1 MEDTR
6 VRKSSK
12 EQHNASPLYSSGG
25 NFSSPIPVPVGG
37 NKSGGSG
44 GGSTGSLGKDSTQ
57 GVHEPLSQSLSGD
70 GSSHHKGSASPNT
83 PSKNS
88 DDKKSRRTSLHVLL
102 PKLPSCQGSNES
114 INYSPVSPSAT
125 SWLDT
130 SKLNDF
136 PSPDKLHPPGAD
148 ASTFATT
155 PTMGASAVGSPV
167 SPCSASG
174 ASNNNN
180 NNNGGLTRKESYK
193 AQRKNYRREKKRV
206 ANELLSS
213 LKDPSVV
220 VLADWLKIRGK
231 LKGWTKLWCV
241 LKPGLLLL
249 YKSPKT
255 KSNHWVGTVLLNACQ
270 VMERPSKKD
279 GFCFK
284 LFHPLEQSIWAPRG
298 PEKEAIG
305 AVVQPLPTAY
315 LIFRAPSLA
324 AGKCWLD
331 ALELALRCSSL
342 LVRSVSTSKGTPPLM
357 AGGSEPISYSQTPP
371 LYAQGPGAALGA
383 SGGKEAR
390 WSEPDIEGQYSRH
403 GSENKSLSALLG
415 SFRPSTPNFP
425 LPFHLQHRS
434 SSPLVLLS
442 TPTPPDSSMSSPSHG
457 CSSESSD
464 VYHRKNSLPLT
475 CRSPCPSPSPFLPNL
490 WYAVGTLERDM
501 CDSPMP
507 SSVFEDDAGQG
518 SGGLTP
524 LPPSETGAD
533 IDIGG
538 KSQSANG
545 HHAGES
551 ETAEDD
557 DEEDSEEEEEEEEE
571 EEDEEEDEED
581 EEDESDVEEEEE
593 EKDCPEE
600 EPQETPYLENEE
612 EQEFGSAGE
621 QVEELAEENKSLI
634 WFLVKQVRPGM
645 DLSKV
650 VLPTFILEPRSFLD
664 RLSDSYYHV
673 DLLSKAVLED
683 DAFTRMKWV
692 VKWYLSGLYKKPKG
706 LRKPYNPILGET
718 FRCFWKHPNGSRT
731 FYLSE
736 QVSHH
741 PPVSAFYVTNRQDGF
756 CISASILAKS
766 KFYGNSTSAI
776 LEGVAILTLL
786 PRGEEYSLTIPYAH
800 CKGILVGTLTME
812 LGGKVAIECEKT
824 GYRTEIEFKLKPF
837 LGGAEQTNAISG
849 RLKLGKETLATI
861 EGHWDSTVYIR
872 DKRTGE
878 EQVFWTVSPEVRASR
893 LRRYTVP
900 VEYQGEFESERLW
913 RHVSS
918 AILQDDQVAA
928 TEQKTILEEAQRK
941 AARERLASN
950 STWVPR
956 HFELDT
962 SPSPLGPTAFPGG
975 HWIYRRADLR
985 PWDPRND
992 VTQYEK
998 GFEIRTR
1005 TRHKTP
1011 VVVRAASLV
1020 GVDPSTLLQLPG
1032 ESQGL
1037 GRSRSGLREKGQQ
1050 RPRSRK
1056 HPGKEKQPSGCK
1068 EKAESSLG
1076 ENSGVIRKD
1085 DIKREKTEVGEEDK
1099 RRFSS
1104 DEMDDKFDSSDFGD
1118 DQAGGD
1124 GKAMGERRKR
1134 KQKEYKKILK
1144 AVEGVTSLLAEQKEH
1159 LTQLQRRMD
1168 VLSHQNRG
1176 TVAPSGIIGP
1186 WLTGLLLAMVAQALI
1201 SWAFHWR

>member
-1 MEDTR
+1 MEESR

-12 EQHNASPLYSSGG
+12 EQHNSSPLYSTGG
-25 NFSSPIPVPVGG
+25 NFSSPIPVPGGG

-57 GVHEPLSQSLSGD
+57 GIHEPLSQSLSGD
-70 GSSHHKGSASPNT
+70 GASHHKGSASPNT

-88 DDKKSRRTSLHVLL
+88 
-102 PKLPSCQGSNES
+102 G
-114 INYSPVSPSAT
+114 AT
-125 SWLDT
+125 SWLDA

-148 ASTFATT
+148 ASSFATT

-167 SPCSASG
+167 SPSSG
-174 ASNNNN
+174 PGAVN

-284 LFHPLEQSIWAPRG
+284 LFHPLDQSIWAPRG

-342 LVRSVSTSKGTPPLM
+342 LVRSVSTSKDQDISQGTPALM

-371 LYAQGPGAALGA
+371 LYAQGPGAAIAG
-383 SGGKEAR
+383 SSGKEAR

-403 GSENKSLSALLG
+403 GSEYKSLSTLFG

-425 LPFHLQHRS
+425 WPVHLQHRS

-442 TPTPPDSSMSSPSHG
+442 TPTPPDSTLSSPSHG
-457 CSSESSD
+457 CSSESSGMFC
-464 VYHRKNSLPLT
+464 RKNSLPNT
-475 CRSPCPSPSPFLPNL
+475 SQSPCPSPSPFLPNL
-490 WYAVGTLERDM
+490 WYAVGRLERDM
-501 CDSPMP
+501 CESPIP
-507 SSVFEDDAGQG
+507 SSAYEEEMETESG
-518 SGGLTP
+518 SINP
-524 LPPSETGAD
+524 LPQNG
-533 IDIGG
+533 IGIEIG
-538 KSQSANG
+538 IGSKSHSANG

-571 EEDEEEDEED
+571 EEDEDDEEEEDE
-581 EEDESDVEEEEE
+581 DESEVEEEEE
-593 EKDCPEE
+593 ERECPEE
-600 EPQETPYLENEE
+600 EPQETPYVENEE

-776 LEGVAILTLL
+776 LEGVAILTFL
-786 PRGEEYSLTIPYAH
+786 PRGEEYLLTIPYAH

-824 GYRTEIEFKLKPF
+824 GYRTEIEFKLRPF

-878 EQVFWTVSPEVRASR
+878 EQVFWTVSPEIRAAR
-893 LRRYTVP
+893 LKRYTVP
-900 VEYQGEFESERLW
+900 VENQGEFESERLW
-913 RHVSS
+913 RHVSA
-918 AILQDDQVAA
+918 AIYQDDQVAA
-928 TEQKTILEEAQRK
+928 TEQKTILEEAQRH

-950 STWVPR
+950 AQWVPR

-962 SPSPLGPTAFPGG
+962 SPSPMGPSAFPGG

-1020 GVDPSTLLQLPG
+1020 GVDPSTLPQLPG
-1032 ESQGL
+1032 ESQVL
-1037 GRSRSGLREKGQQ
+1037 GRSRSGLREKGSHRQ
-1050 RPRSRK
+1050 RGRK
-1056 HPGKEKQPSGCK
+1056 HPGKEKQLSGCK
-1068 EKAESSLG
+1068 EKAELSLG

-1085 DIKREKTEVGEEDK
+1085 EVRRDKTEIGEDDK
-1099 RRFSS
+1099 RRQFSS
-1104 DEMDDKFDSSDFGD
+1104 DEMEDKFDSSDFGD
-1118 DQAGGD
+1118 DQMGAD
-1124 GKAMGERRKR
+1124 GKVVIGRRKR
-1134 KQKEYKKILK
+1134 KQKEYKQILK
-1144 AVEGVTSLLAEQKEH
+1144 AVEGVSSLLLEQKDQ
-1159 LTQLQRRMD
+1159 LNQLQRRMD
-1168 VLSHQNRG
+1168 TLSHQNMG

-1186 WLTGLLLAMVAQALI
+1186 WLTGLLLALVAQALI
-1201 SWAFHWR
+1201 NWAFHWR

>member
-1 MEDTR
+1 MEESR

-12 EQHNASPLYSSGG
+12 EQHNSSPLYSTGG
-25 NFSSPIPVPVGG
+25 NFSSPIPVPGGG

-57 GVHEPLSQSLSGD
+57 GIHEPLSQSLSGD
-70 GSSHHKGSASPNT
+70 GASHHKGSASPNT

-88 DDKKSRRTSLHVLL
+88 EDKKSRRTSLHVLL

-125 SWLDT
+125 SWLDA

-148 ASTFATT
+148 ASSFATT

-167 SPCSASG
+167 SPSSG
-174 ASNNNN
+174 PGAVN

-284 LFHPLEQSIWAPRG
+284 LFHPLDQSIWAPRG

-342 LVRSVSTSKGTPPLM
+342 LVRSVSTSKDQDISQGTPALM

-371 LYAQGPGAALGA
+371 LYAQGPGAAIAG
-383 SGGKEAR
+383 SSGKEAR

-403 GSENKSLSALLG
+403 GIGSKS
-415 SFRPSTPNFP
+415 
-425 LPFHLQHRS
+425 H
-434 SSPLVLLS
+434 
-442 TPTPPDSSMSSPSHG
+442 
-457 CSSESSD
+457 
-464 VYHRKNSLPLT
+464 
-475 CRSPCPSPSPFLPNL
+475 
-490 WYAVGTLERDM
+490 
-501 CDSPMP
+501 
-507 SSVFEDDAGQG
+507 
-518 SGGLTP
+518 
-524 LPPSETGAD
+524 
-533 IDIGG
+533 
-538 KSQSANG
+538 SANG

-571 EEDEEEDEED
+571 EEDEDDEEEEDE
-581 EEDESDVEEEEE
+581 DESEVEEEEE
-593 EKDCPEE
+593 ERECPEE
-600 EPQETPYLENEE
+600 EPQETPYVENEE

-776 LEGVAILTLL
+776 LEGVAILTFL
-786 PRGEEYSLTIPYAH
+786 PRGEEYLLTIPYAH

-824 GYRTEIEFKLKPF
+824 GYRTEIEFKLRPF

-878 EQVFWTVSPEVRASR
+878 EQVFWTVSPEIRAAR
-893 LRRYTVP
+893 LKRYTVP
-900 VEYQGEFESERLW
+900 VENQGEFESERLW
-913 RHVSS
+913 RHVSA
-918 AILQDDQVAA
+918 AIYQDDQVAA
-928 TEQKTILEEAQRK
+928 TEQKTILEEAQRH

-950 STWVPR
+950 AQWVPR

-962 SPSPLGPTAFPGG
+962 SPSPMGPSAFPGG

-1020 GVDPSTLLQLPG
+1020 GVDPSTLPQLPG
-1032 ESQGL
+1032 ESQVL
-1037 GRSRSGLREKGQQ
+1037 GRSRSGLREKGSHRQ
-1050 RPRSRK
+1050 RGRK
-1056 HPGKEKQPSGCK
+1056 HPGKEKQLSGCK
-1068 EKAESSLG
+1068 EKAELSLG

-1085 DIKREKTEVGEEDK
+1085 EVRRDKTEIGEDDK
-1099 RRFSS
+1099 RRQFSS
-1104 DEMDDKFDSSDFGD
+1104 DEMEDKFDSSDFGD
-1118 DQAGGD
+1118 DQMGAD
-1124 GKAMGERRKR
+1124 GKVVIGRRKR
-1134 KQKEYKKILK
+1134 KQKEYKQILK
-1144 AVEGVTSLLAEQKEH
+1144 AVEGVSSLLLEQKDQ
-1159 LTQLQRRMD
+1159 LNQLQRRMD
-1168 VLSHQNRG
+1168 TLSHQNMG

-1186 WLTGLLLAMVAQALI
+1186 WLTGLLLALVAQALI
-1201 SWAFHWR
+1201 NWAFHWR